1 MSFLQGLMSFFP
13 NKVTRTAMIYKLIT
27 VLMDFAQSDCAGDK
41 GSGGARV
48 KLDTISQCNT
58 STNLPAVITENGE
71 IDLGL
76 IAFTISSYF
85 TAFC

>member
-1 MSFLQGLMSFFP
+1 MSDW
-13 NKVTRTAMIYKLIT
+13 R
-27 VLMDFAQSDCAGDK
+27 CAGDK

-48 KLDTISQCNT
+48 TLDVDIIPQCNI
-58 STNLPAVITENGE
+58 STNPPPVIPENGE

-76 IAFTISSYF
+76 IAFTISLDF